1 MDCAW
6 VRDPVGRG
14 GPAEEDPWGIGTVAP
29 EEADR
34 GIWPRPGG
42 GTFRPDSAGLAERG
56 GAALEEDGGRVL
68 GPEGIIGGGPLI
80 EGMLP
85 ELAVRLGGAEA
96 LGGGGVARTA
106 APLLGSF
113 LLTHFFSSVS

>member
-6 VRDPVGRG
+6 VRDAVGRG
-14 GPAEEDPWGIGTVAP
+14 GPAVEVPGGVGTAAP
-29 EEADR
+29 LETDR
-34 GIWPRPGG
+34 GMLPRYDG
-42 GTFRPDSAGLAERG
+42 GTLRPDNAGLAGGG

-68 GPEGIIGGGPLI
+68 GPEGIIGGGPLM

-96 LGGGGVARTA
+96 LGGGGVARTGA
-106 APLLGSF
+106 LLLGSF

>member
-14 GPAEEDPWGIGTVAP
+14 GPAEEVPGGTGTAAL
-29 EEADR
+29 EETDR

-42 GTFRPDSAGLAERG
+42 GIFRPESAGLAEG
-56 GAALEEDGGRVL
+56 GKPAPEEDGGRVL

-106 APLLGSF
+106 ALLLGSF
-113 LLTHFFSSVS
+113 LFTHFFSSVS